1 MNNLKSSHVLLLFIA
16 GIIILPANLYAAD
29 KEKAYRYTER
39 PWGINSAAGRCV
51 VCHSL
56 EENGPHRVAP
66 NLWGIIGAKKA
77 AKGWYNYSSALRAK
91 GGVWTE
97 EELDEFLA
105 DANQF
110 ALGSTKSIK
119 VNDSVERKAIIDFL
133 KKLQ

>member
-1 MNNLKSSHVLLLFIA
+1 MNQLKTSHVLSLMLASVMF
-16 GIIILPANLYAAD
+16 LPANLQAAD
-29 KEKAYRYTER
+29 SEKTYRYAEV
-39 PWGINSAAGRCV
+39 PWGIDSAAGRCV

-56 EENGPHRVAP
+56 EKNGPHRVAP
-66 NLWGIIGAKKA
+66 NLWGIMGAEKA

-105 DANQF
+105 DANKF
-110 ALGSTKSIK
+110 ALGSTKSIR

>member
-1 MNNLKSSHVLLLFIA
+1 MNIIKSSHIWLLLVATVMLF
-16 GIIILPANLYAAD
+16 PTNLYAAD
-29 KEKAYRYTER
+29 KEKTYRYAER
-39 PWGINSAAGRCV
+39 PWGIDSAAGRCV

-77 AKGWYNYSSALRAK
+77 AKGWYNYSSGLRAK

-97 EELDEFLA
+97 NEMDEFLA
-105 DANQF
+105 DANKF
-110 ALGSTKSIK
+110 ALGSTKSIR